1 MEQWRGMGEV
11 RNGWGGKWVGRWE
24 IMGKWV
30 GKWEIMGRWGGEE
43 MSWETDWKMRG
54 MGKEGNGTKRVWQWG
69 GKGGN
74 GEMGGK
80 EEKGNGKWA
89 GKRMDGACWM
99 LLRSL

>member
-1 MEQWRGMGEV
+1 
-11 RNGWGGKWVGRWE
+11 
-24 IMGKWV
+24 
-30 GKWEIMGRWGGEE
+30 

-80 EEKGNGKWA
+80 EEKREREMGGEKDGRRLLDAAAVPLSVSSAPSPPIGRAPPLYRNILVLLGEPVVHQPPQRA
-89 GKRMDGACWM
+89 G
-99 LLRSL
+99 